1 MVKQINIDLSERSY
15 PVFFS
20 NDSLSK
26 LVSKINSLHLSKC
39 LIILDKNVIKYHHKL
54 IRRTFSMLDCKIFNY
69 VFIAN
74 EKNKNLKQV
83 EKIFSFLS
91 SNYYGKDSAIVA
103 IGGGITGDISGFAAS
118 TYMRGI
124 RYFQVPTTLLS
135 MVDSSVGGKTGVNFN
150 YSKNL
155 IGTFYQPDAVYIFP
169 EFLTTLPNRELV
181 SGAGE
186 VFKYSFLADKKNY
199 LLLKNYLIK
208 LFSGKKNNYSSIITS
223 CLSIKS
229 NIVMQDEK
237 EITGLRKILNLGH
250 TFGHALE
257 TASNHKLKHGEA
269 VIGGIFCAIFLS
281 EIVGYLDKEKCNMIK
296 NDFSFVKINTSL
308 SNLNPELV
316 YQKMLGDKKN
326 SLGKINFVLI
336 EDVGNI
342 VVNVVVS
349 KASIIEAIERMNKFI
364 KNRKRFKRGK
374 LSGFEGET

>member
-1 MVKQINIDLSERSY
+1 MICLERRY
-15 PVFFS
+15 PIIVG
-20 NDSLSK
+20 NDSLLK
-26 LVSKINSLHLSKC
+26 LVSKINSLHFSKC
-39 LIILDKNVIKYHHKL
+39 LIIVDKNVIKYHHKL
-54 IRRTFSMLDCKIFNY
+54 IRKTFAMLDCKIFNY

-74 EKNKNLKQV
+74 EKNKNLKQI
-83 EKIFSFLS
+83 EKIFNFLS
-91 SNYYGKDSAIVA
+91 SNYFGRDSAIVA

-150 YSKNL
+150 NSKNL

-169 EFLTTLPNRELV
+169 EFLTTLPKRELV

-199 LLLKNYLIK
+199 LLLKNYLAK
-208 LFSGKKNNYSSIITS
+208 LFSGKKVNHSSIITS

-237 EITGLRKILNLGH
+237 EITGLRKILNFGH
-250 TFGHALE
+250 TFAHALE

-281 EIVGYLDKEKCNMIK
+281 EIVGYLDKDKSNMIM
-296 NDFSFVKINTSL
+296 NDFSFIKINTSV
-308 SNLNPELV
+308 SNIDPELV

-326 SLGKINFVLI
+326 SLGKINLVLI

-342 VVNVVVS
+342 VVDVVLAKVS
-349 KASIIEAIERMNKFI
+349 IIASIERINKLI
-364 KNRKRFKRGK
+364 
-374 LSGFEGET
+374 